1 MLEKVISLVVNKA
14 LGDYVEGFDSSNIDL
29 SLFSTTTGIGMFF
42 HCSVF
47 LKEKKKWKII
57 LLFS

>member
-42 HCSVF
+42 HCIVF
-47 LKEKKKWKII
+47 
-57 LLFS
+57 